1 MQSVSRSWGKLVGK
15 GPGDNA
21 KVSLMLSDFE
31 DADKI
36 LVKASCPS
44 FPPSPSYPKHDP
56 PAVTVFAP
64 HLTIFHALPQI
75 IDSAKSWR
83 EAWISLVNSQLGIAT
98 EYEGLYDPI
107 VGATD
112 GHGKEMI
119 PTPES
124 QLQRTLRLCEVYREL
139 KDELME
145 EIGQIEPRVIKPAT
159 DARDCIQPIRKTIK
173 KRENKRLDYEKQ
185 QDKVN
190 KLARKSSKTPK
201 EESQLVKAQEDM
213 NNLAEEFH
221 IADGHLRETLPHIV
235 NAAFS
240 MVPPLL
246 GCHVLIQ
253 NKLLGLYYTFLNG
266 YCEEVGFP
274 SPPPPMEQVVADW
287 TADFKPVQAEMEQI
301 GCVSRGKAI
310 HMSMRLPAEQ
320 PEQPGAR
327 RVAAPPQ
334 PDGLRRTSTGLIPR
348 NDSKGQLQRMSS
360 APAPA
365 PPAQPTPRPGLGGA
379 HLRATDFTTA
389 TALGEPSSAP
399 LVVRPRTQGPVDYF
413 GHDRP
418 SHSPANTPGG
428 YSHPQPHRQ
437 PSSSSISAASIAAK
451 KKPPPPPPPKPRIPA
466 AKPPD
471 EFVVAMFA
479 FPGQG
484 KGDLSFEAGDR
495 IRIIKK
501 TQTADDWWEGEIDG
515 RKGSFPANYC
525 QPA

>member
-213 NNLAEEFH
+213 NNLAE
-221 IADGHLRETLPHIV
+221 V
-235 NAAFS
+235 
-240 MVPPLL
+240 
-246 GCHVLIQ
+246 
-253 NKLLGLYYTFLNG
+253 
-266 YCEEVGFP
+266 
-274 SPPPPMEQVVADW
+274 
-287 TADFKPVQAEMEQI
+287 
-301 GCVSRGKAI
+301 
-310 HMSMRLPAEQ
+310 
-320 PEQPGAR
+320 R
-327 RVAAPPQ
+327 R
-334 PDGLRRTSTGLIPR
+334 
-348 NDSKGQLQRMSS
+348 
-360 APAPA
+360 
-365 PPAQPTPRPGLGGA
+365 
-379 HLRATDFTTA
+379 
-389 TALGEPSSAP
+389 
-399 LVVRPRTQGPVDYF
+399 
-413 GHDRP
+413 
-418 SHSPANTPGG
+418 
-428 YSHPQPHRQ
+428 
-437 PSSSSISAASIAAK
+437 IAA
-451 KKPPPPPPPKPRIPA
+451 
-466 AKPPD
+466 D
-471 EFVVAMFA
+471 
-479 FPGQG
+479 
-484 KGDLSFEAGDR
+484 
-495 IRIIKK
+495 
-501 TQTADDWWEGEIDG
+501 
-515 RKGSFPANYC
+515 
-525 QPA
+525 

>member
-21 KVSLMLSDFE
+21 KVSLMLNDFE
-31 DADKI
+31 DADKV
-36 LVKASCPS
+36 LVK
-44 FPPSPSYPKHDP
+44 
-56 PAVTVFAP
+56 
-64 HLTIFHALPQI
+64 L

-83 EAWISLVNSQLGIAT
+83 EAWISLVTSQLGIAT

-112 GHGKEMI
+112 GHGKEMT

-190 KLARKSSKTPK
+190 KLARKSGKTPK
-201 EESQLVKAQEDM
+201 EENQLAKAQEDM
-213 NNLAEEFH
+213 NNMAEEFH

-327 RVAAPPQ
+327 RVVAPPQ
-334 PDGLRRTSTGLIPR
+334 PDALRRTSTGLIPG
-348 NDSKGQLQRMSS
+348 NDPKGRLQRMSS

-365 PPAQPTPRPGLGGA
+365 PPSQPTPRPGLGGA

-399 LVVRPRTQGPVDYF
+399 LVVRPRTQGPLDYF

-418 SHSPANTPGG
+418 QHSPASTPGG
-428 YSHPQPHRQ
+428 HGHPQPHRQ

-484 KGDLSFEAGDR
+484 KGDLSFQAGDR

-501 TQTADDWWEGEIDG
+501 TQTADDWWEGEVGG